1 MKLKEKSALITGAGS
16 GIGKAIAEA
25 FAREGAF
32 VVIADLNFSAAQA
45 VSKQINSAGGRATPT
60 QMDVADEDQVNAG
73 FEQVVRDFGGVD
85 VLVNNAGIQ
94 IINPIVD
101 FSLADWRKLVGIH
114 LDGSFLATR
123 AAMRAMISN
132 GRGGTI
138 LYMGSVHSHIASP
151 NKSAYV
157 AAKHGV
163 LGLAKAVAKEGAKHG
178 IRSNVICPGFVRTP
192 LVEKQIPE
200 QAQQLGIT
208 EEEVIKNVMLRETVD
223 GEFTSTE
230 DVAATAV
237 FLASFPSNALTGQSI
252 VVTHGW
258 FMHSGS
264 WWLVAGRSADPA
276 NERTEK
282 SNQSLATTPLRSC
295 LAPSPERFPFW
306 THTPGQVAG
315 ARKRVV
321 AAASLPPK
329 TFPPF
334 APVGFGP

>member
-16 GIGKAIAEA
+16 GIGKSIAEA
-25 FAREGAF
+25 FAREGAC
-32 VVIADLNFSAAQA
+32 VAIADLNFSAAQA
-45 VSKQINSAGGRATPT
+45 VSKQINSAGGRAIPT
-60 QMDVADEDQVNAG
+60 QMDVANEDQVNAG
-73 FEQVVRDFGGVD
+73 FEQVARDFGGVD

-94 IINPIVD
+94 IINPIVN
-101 FSLADWRKLVGIH
+101 FSFADWRKLIAIH

-123 AAMRAMISN
+123 AAMRAMVSN

-157 AAKHGV
+157 AAKHGI
-163 LGLAKAVAKEGAKHG
+163 LGLAKVVAKEGAKHG

-223 GEFTSTE
+223 GEFTSME

-252 VVTHGW
+252 VVSHGF
-258 FMHSGS
+258 FM
-264 WWLVAGRSADPA
+264 
-276 NERTEK
+276 
-282 SNQSLATTPLRSC
+282 Q
-295 LAPSPERFPFW
+295 
-306 THTPGQVAG
+306 
-315 ARKRVV
+315 
-321 AAASLPPK
+321 
-329 TFPPF
+329 
-334 APVGFGP
+334 

>member
-16 GIGKAIAEA
+16 GIGKGIAEA
-25 FAREGAF
+25 FAREGAG
-32 VVIADLNFSAAQA
+32 VAIADVNFSAAQA
-45 VSKQINSAGGRATPT
+45 VSEQINSAGSRAIPI
-60 QMDVADEDQVNAG
+60 QMDVANEDQVNAG

-94 IINPIVD
+94 IINPIVN
-101 FSLADWRKLVGIH
+101 FSLADWRKLVAIH

-123 AAMRAMISN
+123 AAMRAMIAT

-138 LYMGSVHSHIASP
+138 LYMGSVHSHVASP

-200 QAQQLGIT
+200 QAQQLGIS

-223 GEFTSTE
+223 GEFTSME

-237 FLASFPSNALTGQSI
+237 FLASFPSNAMTGQSI
-252 VVTHGW
+252 VVSHGW
-258 FMHSGS
+258 FMH
-264 WWLVAGRSADPA
+264 
-276 NERTEK
+276 
-282 SNQSLATTPLRSC
+282 
-295 LAPSPERFPFW
+295 
-306 THTPGQVAG
+306 
-315 ARKRVV
+315 
-321 AAASLPPK
+321 
-329 TFPPF
+329 
-334 APVGFGP
+334 

>member
-1 MKLKEKSALITGAGS
+1 MKLREKSALITGAGS
-16 GIGKAIAEA
+16 GIGKGIAET
-25 FAREGAF
+25 FAREGAS
-32 VVIADLNFSAAQA
+32 VAIADLNFSAAQA

-258 FMHSGS
+258 FM
-264 WWLVAGRSADPA
+264 
-276 NERTEK
+276 
-282 SNQSLATTPLRSC
+282 Q
-295 LAPSPERFPFW
+295 
-306 THTPGQVAG
+306 
-315 ARKRVV
+315 
-321 AAASLPPK
+321 
-329 TFPPF
+329 
-334 APVGFGP
+334 

>member
-16 GIGKAIAEA
+16 GIGKGIAEA
-25 FAREGAF
+25 FAREGAG
-32 VVIADLNFSAAQA
+32 VAIADVNFSAAHA
-45 VSKQINSAGGRATPT
+45 VSEQINSAGSRAIPI
-60 QMDVADEDQVNAG
+60 QMDVANEDQVNAG

-94 IINPIVD
+94 IINPIVN
-101 FSLADWRKLVGIH
+101 FSLADWRKLVAIH

-123 AAMRAMISN
+123 AAMRAMIAT

-138 LYMGSVHSHIASP
+138 LYMGSVHSHVASP

-192 LVEKQIPE
+192 FVEKQIPE
-200 QAQQLGIT
+200 QAQQLGIS

-223 GEFTSTE
+223 GEFTSME

-237 FLASFPSNALTGQSI
+237 FLASFPSNAMTGQSI
-252 VVTHGW
+252 VVSHGW
-258 FMHSGS
+258 FMH
-264 WWLVAGRSADPA
+264 
-276 NERTEK
+276 
-282 SNQSLATTPLRSC
+282 
-295 LAPSPERFPFW
+295 
-306 THTPGQVAG
+306 
-315 ARKRVV
+315 
-321 AAASLPPK
+321 
-329 TFPPF
+329 
-334 APVGFGP
+334 

>member
-16 GIGKAIAEA
+16 GIGKGIAEA
-25 FAREGAF
+25 FAREGAG
-32 VVIADLNFSAAQA
+32 VAIADVNFSAAQA
-45 VSKQINSAGGRATPT
+45 VSEQINSAGGRAIPI
-60 QMDVADEDQVNAG
+60 QMDVANEDQVNAG

-94 IINPIVD
+94 IINPIVN
-101 FSLADWRKLVGIH
+101 FSLADWRKLVAIH
-114 LDGSFLATR
+114 LDGSFLTTR
-123 AAMRAMISN
+123 AAMRAMIAT

-138 LYMGSVHSHIASP
+138 LYMGSVHSHVASP

-200 QAQQLGIT
+200 QAQQLGIS

-223 GEFTSTE
+223 GEFTSME

-237 FLASFPSNALTGQSI
+237 FLASFPSNAMTGQSI
-252 VVTHGW
+252 VVSHGW
-258 FMHSGS
+258 FMH
-264 WWLVAGRSADPA
+264 
-276 NERTEK
+276 
-282 SNQSLATTPLRSC
+282 
-295 LAPSPERFPFW
+295 
-306 THTPGQVAG
+306 
-315 ARKRVV
+315 
-321 AAASLPPK
+321 
-329 TFPPF
+329 
-334 APVGFGP
+334 

>member
-25 FAREGAF
+25 FAREGAC
-32 VVIADLNFSAAQA
+32 VAIADLDFSAAQA
-45 VSKQINSAGGRATPT
+45 VSKEINSAGGRATPT
-60 QMDVADEDQVNAG
+60 QMDVANEDQVNAG
-73 FEQVVRDFGGVD
+73 FEQVVREFGGVD

-94 IINPIVD
+94 IINPIVN
-101 FSLADWRKLVGIH
+101 FSLADWRKLVAIH

-123 AAMRAMISN
+123 AAMRAMIAN

-157 AAKHGV
+157 AAKHGI

-223 GEFTSTE
+223 GEFTSME

-252 VVTHGW
+252 VVSHGF
-258 FMHSGS
+258 FM
-264 WWLVAGRSADPA
+264 
-276 NERTEK
+276 
-282 SNQSLATTPLRSC
+282 Q
-295 LAPSPERFPFW
+295 
-306 THTPGQVAG
+306 
-315 ARKRVV
+315 
-321 AAASLPPK
+321 
-329 TFPPF
+329 
-334 APVGFGP
+334 